1 MKKITYIVP
10 TVRVKNVTPLTLMAG
25 SPTGTNQDD
34 LHIGD
39 DEDDEDPRAKGIGG
53 FDVWED

>member
-34 LHIGD
+34 LPIG
-39 DEDDEDPRAKGIGG
+39 EDDEDPRAKGIGG

>member
-34 LHIGD
+34 LPIGD
-39 DEDDEDPRAKGIGG
+39 NDDEDPRAKDLGG
-53 FDVWED
+53 HSVWED

>member
-25 SPTGTNQDD
+25 SPTGTNLDD
-34 LHIGD
+34 LPIGD
-39 DEDDEDPRAKGIGG
+39 NDDEDPRAKDLGG
-53 FDVWED
+53 HSVWED